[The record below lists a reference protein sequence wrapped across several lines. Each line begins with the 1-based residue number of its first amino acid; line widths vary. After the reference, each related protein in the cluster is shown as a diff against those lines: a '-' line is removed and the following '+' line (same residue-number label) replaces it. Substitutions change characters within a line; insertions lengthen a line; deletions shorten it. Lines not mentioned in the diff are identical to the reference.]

1 MKHFKSKIRF
11 VETFA
16 IATFPIALA
25 VGCTT
30 TSDKTASLGIEEAV
44 AIQQEADINDSD
56 LNTLTYL
63 ETESTSTQMQAGEQ
77 EAMQKSQSMETESD
91 SIQTAEVMP
100 TEETSMEN
108 TSVESEFTAEE
119 TDTMPVNLQMPEPAK
134 PAKPQ
139 TGIFHFA
146 YNQYDVAEQD
156 RELLKDHAEY
166 LLHNPDIV
174 VNVNGHTDNRGTSK
188 NNVLVS
194 QKRAQHVADVLM
206 SYGVPK
212 SQINVNGYG
221 ESFPLN
227 DEKNW
232 DENRRVE
239 LQYGEDPE
247 SDGLIVSA
255 F

>member
-1 MKHFKSKIRF
+1 
-11 VETFA
+11 
-16 IATFPIALA
+16 
-25 VGCTT
+25 
-30 TSDKTASLGIEEAV
+30 
-44 AIQQEADINDSD
+44 
-56 LNTLTYL
+56 
-63 ETESTSTQMQAGEQ
+63 
-77 EAMQKSQSMETESD
+77 
-91 SIQTAEVMP
+91 MP
-100 TEETSMEN
+100 
-108 TSVESEFTAEE
+108 
-119 TDTMPVNLQMPEPAK
+119 QPAK

-156 RELLKDHAEY
+156 RELLKAHAEY
-166 LLHNPDIV
+166 LLQNPDVTI
-174 VNVNGHTDNRGTSK
+174 NVNGYSDNRGTAK

-194 QKRAQHVADVLM
+194 QKRAQHVANLLK
-206 SYGVPK
+206 SYGVPE
-212 SQINVNGYG
+212 SQIKVNGYG

-239 LQYGEDPE
+239 LQYSDDTE